1 MFRPIWLRLF
11 SRRLFI
17 RRLAGAS
24 PRRHRRAARHVKP
37 RLESLEI
44 RVVPTTFEVVGNVTG
59 PGQFLSLSAA
69 LGAASSGDTIQ
80 IEAGSHPGSGTVNQ
94 NNLTIQGDP
103 AVGAAGLQASNSRID
118 GLLISGDNDTVTNV
132 FADDIFIG
140 QSATNPHI
148 SNNIYSPGGGV
159 FNFNGNFN
167 AVATTADR
175 ATVTFSAGSQT
186 VQLTA
191 KVQDVSNPSTVINEG
206 TVTFTVEDADG
217 NMVGNAV
224 TSSTVHNGVATAVYT
239 VPAGQAVGVYTI
251 APRYVDT
258 GGALMDFQ
266 DNNATLTIQS
276 ASANGDN
283 VTATAAAA
291 SATFSSADQTVQL
304 SATVKDTTNSSTIVN
319 EGTVTFTVK
328 DSSGNTIGN
337 SVSGPVQNGAATAN
351 FTLPGGTASGV
362 YTIGVSYSDSAGNF
376 TDTQDVDANLT
387 VGNVSKADDVT
398 TTARPATVAFSSA
411 DQTVH
416 LSAAV
421 TDTTHSSTIV
431 NEGTVTFT
439 ILDSN
444 GHVVGK
450 AVTGSVQ
457 NGVATADFTLPGGTP
472 VGTYTIGVSYTDP
485 AGNFNPTQVVS
496 AALTVSNSVNPGHD
510 NVTTSA
516 NSTTVKS
523 STSSQPV
530 QLTANVL
537 DTSNSNT
544 LVNEGTVTFTV
555 KDSGGNTIG
564 VPATSLTVANG
575 VATATYTLPAGQA
588 AGTYTIFVHYTDS
601 AGNFTDTQDNSGTL
615 TVRSASAPDDVSVA
629 ANPVTVTF
637 NAASQ
642 PVQLTAKVTDTTTS
656 STVVN
661 EGTVTFTV
669 KDASGNLIGVPATSL
684 TVQNG
689 VAVAAY
695 TLPAGQA
702 VGPYFITVH
711 YTDSANKFTDTQ
723 DSGSTLTVQA
733 VIPDNVTTTAKAAS
747 AFFSPVDRTVKL
759 SADLKDTTNTGTTV
773 NEGTVTFTVVDAN
786 GDPIGNA
793 VTGTVSGGTASA
805 DFTIPGGTASSAYG
819 IKVSYTDAKGAFAD
833 KTDVPAQ
840 LSLNPAKI
848 DTSVDGGAA
857 LIFNPNDQTI
867 AVSGTLSNASHAD
880 DPITEGTASFGVLDG
895 NGNVVGSLVDVSFDN
910 TKKGPLHVSTTLTV
924 PGGAAGGIYG
934 IVLGYKDPSG
944 NYTWNSF
951 KGAPLSIGSATS
963 SVQLT
968 AAAVTPQTG
977 TAFQIETLTAQ
988 ASDPFGAITEGKIL
1002 FTVANQTY
1010 VASVD
1015 GNGNASITVALPLL
1029 TAAGPQ
1035 TIQVDYVDNTADFTA
1050 SRRIQT
1056 IQWNSSD
1063 ALPLGASANVAFG
1076 ADGSQVVQTLSFG
1089 STLFTEVFDAF
1100 GRLAVIDF
1108 GFLNLSFNYNSF
1120 GELSQVSFDGVP
1132 VLFFLYSAQGQ
1143 FMGAI

>member
-1 MFRPIWLRLF
+1 MLRPIWLRLL
-11 SRRLFI
+11 SRRLFV
-17 RRLAGAS
+17 RRRAGAS
-24 PRRHRRAARHVKP
+24 PRRQRRAARHVQP

-44 RVVPTTFEVVGNVTG
+44 RVVPTTFEVVGSVTG
-59 PGQFLSLSAA
+59 PGQFTSLTAA
-69 LGAASSGDTIQ
+69 LRAASAGDTIQ

-103 AVGAAGLQASNSRID
+103 AAGAAGLQASNSRID
-118 GLLISGDNDTVTNV
+118 GLLINGDNDTVTNV

-167 AVATTADR
+167 AVATTAQP
-175 ATVTFSAGSQT
+175 ATVTFSASSQT

-191 KVQDVSNPSTVINEG
+191 KVQNSSAPGTAVNEG
-206 TVTFTVEDADG
+206 TVTFTIEDADG
-217 NMVGNAV
+217 NIVGNPVA
-224 TSSTVHNGVATAVYT
+224 SSTVHNGVATAVYT
-239 VPAGQAVGVYTI
+239 VPAGQAVGAYTI

-266 DNNATLTIQS
+266 DNNATLTIQ
-276 ASANGDN
+276 AANDSTDN

-304 SATVKDTTNSSTIVN
+304 HATVTDTTNSNTIVN
-319 EGTVTFTVK
+319 KGTVTFTVK
-328 DSSGNTIGN
+328 DSSGNTIGDP
-337 SVSGPVQNGAATAN
+337 VSGSVQNGAATAN
-351 FTLPGGTASGV
+351 FTLPGGTAAGV
-362 YTIGVSYSDSAGNF
+362 YTIGVSYSDADGNF

-387 VGNVSKADDVT
+387 VSTISKADDVT
-398 TTARPATVAFSSA
+398 TTARPANVAFSSA
-411 DQTVH
+411 NQTVH

-439 ILDSN
+439 ILDAN
-444 GHVVGK
+444 GHVVGNP
-450 AVTGSVQ
+450 VTGSVQ

-510 NVTTSA
+510 NVITSA
-516 NSTTVKS
+516 NSTTVTS

-530 QLTANVL
+530 QLTASVL

-555 KDSGGNTIG
+555 KDSSGNVIG
-564 VPATSLTVANG
+564 AAATSLTVQNG

-588 AGTYTIFVHYTDS
+588 AGTYTIFVHYTDP
-601 AGNFTDTQDNSGTL
+601 AGNFTDTQDNNGTL
-615 TVRSASAPDDVSVA
+615 TVRSSAAPDNVSVA
-629 ANPVTVTF
+629 ADPVSVTF

-642 PVQLTAKVTDTTTS
+642 PVQLTAKVTDTTNS

-669 KDASGNLIGVPATSL
+669 KDSSGNLIGTAATSL

-689 VAVAAY
+689 IAVAAY

-702 VGPYFITVH
+702 AGIYFITVH

-723 DSGSTLTVQA
+723 DTGSTLTVQA
-733 VIPDNVTTTAKAAS
+733 VIPDSVTTTAKAAS

-759 SADLKDTTNTGTTV
+759 SADLKDTTHTGTTV
-773 NEGTVTFTVVDAN
+773 NEGTVTFTVVDIN
-786 GDPIGNA
+786 GEPIGDP
-793 VTGTVSGGTASA
+793 VTGTVSDGTASA
-805 DFTIPGGTASSAYG
+805 DFTIPGGTAASAYG
-819 IKVSYTDAKGAFAD
+819 IKVSYTDAKGNFTD
-833 KTDVPAQ
+833 KRDVPAQ
-840 LSLNPAKI
+840 LSLNPANVT
-848 DTSVDGGAA
+848 TSASGAA
-857 LIFNPNDQTI
+857 ILFNPEDQTI
-867 AVSGTLSNASHAD
+867 TVSATLTNASHAE
-880 DPITEGTASFGVLDG
+880 DPITEGTASFGVFDSSG
-895 NGNVVGSLVDVSFDN
+895 NLVGSLVEVPFSN
-910 TKKGPLHVSTTLTV
+910 TKEGPLHVSATYTI
-924 PGGAAGGIYG
+924 PGGTPGGTYG
-934 IVLGYKDPSG
+934 IVLGYQDPSG

-951 KGAPLSIGSATS
+951 KAGLLSIGSATS

-968 AAAVTPQTG
+968 AASVMPQTG
-977 TAFQIETLTAQ
+977 TAFQLETLTAQ
-988 ASDPFGAITEGKIL
+988 VSGPFGAVTEGKVL
-1002 FTVANQTY
+1002 FTVANQIY
-1010 VASVD
+1010 VANVD

-1035 TIQVDYVDNTADFTA
+1035 TVQVDYVDNTADFTA
-1050 SRRIQT
+1050 SRRVQT

-1063 ALPLGASANVAFG
+1063 VLPLGASANVAFG
-1076 ADGSQVVQTLSFG
+1076 ADGSQAVQTLFFG

-1100 GRLAVIDF
+1100 GRLAVLDF
-1108 GFLNLSFNYNSF
+1108 GFFNLSYNYNSF
-1120 GELSQVSFDGVP
+1120 GELSQVNFDGIP

-1143 FMGAI
+1143 FMGII